1 MKSFSLIKTNVGLT
15 TNVKIIVDS
24 NYNLYLDSIQSS
36 IDLSNSLYKK
46 FQFTKNN
53 LYDEILPQFYNG
65 LDSQIIFGIKY
76 DNDNDIMFNTFDRQ
90 LDDLYIMGSEDI
102 TDNKYYNEDY
112 EYFAPLFISKNSLL
126 LFPKYSC
133 QAPLFSFMSSSLYF
147 IYSG

>member
-1 MKSFSLIKTNVGLT
+1 MKSFSLLRTNVGLT

-102 TDNKYYNEDY
+102 TDNKY
-112 EYFAPLFISKNSLL
+112 L
-126 LFPKYSC
+126 
-133 QAPLFSFMSSSLYF
+133 LYF
-147 IYSG
+147 YPCKFHVHNLNGSIVYL